1 MHVVKPESTAWNMSW
16 VVTNCIDKKSSAEL
30 SKAINSMFSWYRNV
44 YVTTSYLLRMSI
56 RRGQELLGLE
66 CADMPPRYVE
76 HFCQSRWFTR

>member
-44 YVTTSYLLRMSI
+44 YVTICYACLSDVDRN
-56 RRGQELLGLE
+56 
-66 CADMPPRYVE
+66 CWD
-76 HFCQSRWFTR
+76 